1 MGGWET
7 HFYQVED
14 MVYFV
19 GGKQLN
25 FISLVGLSPPGLL
38 PPIERYC
45 AIVTADQADIA
56 LGLGAALWEIIQ

>member
-1 MGGWET
+1 
-7 HFYQVED
+7 

-25 FISLVGLSPPGLL
+25 FISLVGLSPLGLL

-56 LGLGAALWEIIQ
+56 LGLGAAL